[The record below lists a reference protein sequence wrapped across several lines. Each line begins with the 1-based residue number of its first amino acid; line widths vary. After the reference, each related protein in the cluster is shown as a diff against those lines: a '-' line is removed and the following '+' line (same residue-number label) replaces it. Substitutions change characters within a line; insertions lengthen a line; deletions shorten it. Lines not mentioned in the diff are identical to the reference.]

1 MYNEHSKPV
10 FWYSIVRKMFCIKF
24 YHQEISVDL
33 KDEGNQ
39 SIQIKT
45 LAYKTSNLEAKKG
58 IISKST

>member
-1 MYNEHSKPV
+1 MNIPSQSFDTQLWGKCFV
-10 FWYSIVRKMFCIKF
+10 LNFTT
-24 YHQEISVDL
+24 ISVDL